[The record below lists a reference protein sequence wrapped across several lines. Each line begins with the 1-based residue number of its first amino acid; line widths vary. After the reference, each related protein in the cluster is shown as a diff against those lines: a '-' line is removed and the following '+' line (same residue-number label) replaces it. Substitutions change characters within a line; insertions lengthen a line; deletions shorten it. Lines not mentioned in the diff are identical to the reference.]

1 MADLGASSLA
11 VANTFLLGDLAV
23 ASKAVVNV
31 ADLEL
36 SAV

>member
-1 MADLGASSLA
+1 MADLGALSIT
-11 VANTFLLGDLAV
+11 VVNTFLLGVLAV